1 MTETPIPTVVVE
13 TPEVTETPK
22 KSRVRLY
29 VAIAAAGVTAG
40 AAVIIYLA
48 TRDKTV
54 DDVITEAPSDE
65 LWTPTE
71 V

>member
-13 TPEVTETPK
+13 SEETPVPK

-29 VAIAAAGVTAG
+29 VAIAAGVTA
-40 AAVIIYLA
+40 AAVITYLA
-48 TRDKTV
+48 TRDKKV
-54 DDVITEAPSDE
+54 DEVLSETPSDE